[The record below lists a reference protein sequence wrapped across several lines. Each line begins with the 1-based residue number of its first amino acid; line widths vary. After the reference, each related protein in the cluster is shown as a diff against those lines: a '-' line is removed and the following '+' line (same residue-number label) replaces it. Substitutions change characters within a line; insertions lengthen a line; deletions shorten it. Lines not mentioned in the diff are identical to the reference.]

1 MIEEIVLPQAV
12 QRHDLGDDVLEIGPG
27 FGFATDVL
35 RGTTERLTAVEIAPE
50 LAAALRERFEG
61 TNVDVREGD
70 ATALDLENDRF
81 TAAVSLNML
90 HHVPTTEDQDRIFHE
105 LARVL
110 RPEGLL
116 VAADAMPRDE
126 YDEFHEGD
134 TYNPIDPA
142 GLAAR
147 LAAAGFHDVE
157 IGEFDL
163 GWTAAARAGAG

>member
-27 FGFATDVL
+27 FGFVTNVL
-35 RGTTERLTAVEIAPE
+35 RGTTERLTAVEIDPG
-50 LAAALRERFEG
+50 LASALRARLTG
-61 TNVDVREGD
+61 TNVDVVDGD
-70 ATALDLENDRF
+70 ATALELADDRF

-90 HHVPTTEDQDRIFHE
+90 HHVPTAEDQDRIFQE
-105 LARVL
+105 LSRVL
-110 RPEGLL
+110 RPDGLL
-116 VAADAMPRDE
+116 VAADAMPRNE

-134 TYNPIDPA
+134 TYNPIDPTS
-142 GLAAR
+142 LAAR

-163 GWTAAARAGAG
+163 GWTASARTGAA